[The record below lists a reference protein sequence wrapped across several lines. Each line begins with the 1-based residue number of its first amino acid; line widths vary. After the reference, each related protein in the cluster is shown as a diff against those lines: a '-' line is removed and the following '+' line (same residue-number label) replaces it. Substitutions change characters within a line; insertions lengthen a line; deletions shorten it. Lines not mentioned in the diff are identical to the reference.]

1 MSAPT
6 IAALAAG
13 DRLPDWVVG
22 KLTRTT
28 LALYAGGS
36 GDHVPLHIDSDFARK
51 VARMDDVI
59 GHGML
64 TMAYLGRYL
73 VRQAPQSHLRKFSTR
88 FVGMSKPGD
97 VIHCEGKVVAARTEG
112 SVRIIEVEIAAKRDN
127 NEVLATGSAQWSFE
141 GEELIVNMR
150 RDW

>member
-6 IAALAAG
+6 IISLAAG

-73 VRQAPQSHLRKFSTR
+73 VGQAPQSHLRKFSTR

-97 VIHCEGKVVAARTEG
+97 LIRCEGMVVAARTEG
-112 SVRIIEVEIAAKRDN
+112 SARIIEVEIVAKRDQD
-127 NEVLATGSAQWSFE
+127 EVLATGSAQWSFDAE
-141 GEELIVNMR
+141 QVTGNIR
-150 RDW
+150 RD